1 MNTSTTD
8 HRPSSRLLRVVALV
22 AFALPVL
29 AVAAPRSAHAA
40 FRPHSDGVHTAP
52 APAPVQV
59 AHLHEE
65 PIPELQPAYEP
76 VPPKKSSGYNSEYL
90 FGMTRA
96 VAGSTMHPAVRV
108 LCFPVTVP
116 LDLALLPFEFV
127 GGFFQ

>member
-1 MNTSTTD
+1 MCVCVCG
-8 HRPSSRLLRVVALV
+8 REVCV
-22 AFALPVL
+22 
-29 AVAAPRSAHAA
+29 
-40 FRPHSDGVHTAP
+40 
-52 APAPVQV
+52 
-59 AHLHEE
+59 
-65 PIPELQPAYEP
+65 
-76 VPPKKSSGYNSEYL
+76 EYL